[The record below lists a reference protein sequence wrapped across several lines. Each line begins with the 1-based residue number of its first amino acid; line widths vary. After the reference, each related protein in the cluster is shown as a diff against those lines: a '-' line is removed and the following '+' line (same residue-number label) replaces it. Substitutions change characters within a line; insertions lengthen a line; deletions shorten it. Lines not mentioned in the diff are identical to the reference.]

1 MVSYRVKKHPTK
13 DVWIIQRLGSLIAFN
28 PECAPQFKTENE
40 ARAAVGRWIDE
51 NKKGAQRPTGI
62 K

>member
-1 MVSYRVKKHPTK
+1 MISYRVKPHPTNGR
-13 DVWIIQRLGSLIAFN
+13 WIIQRLGSLIAFN

-51 NKKGAQRPTGI
+51 NKKGAQRP
-62 K
+62 